1 MFLKKLEIYGFKSF
15 ADRSRL
21 EFSPG
26 ISSLLG
32 PNGCGKSNIVDS
44 IKWVLGE
51 QSNKTLRAG
60 KMEDVIFNGTESR
73 KPLNI
78 AEVRLTISNEK
89 GLLPLDL
96 PEIEIRRRI
105 HRSGDSEYLINDT
118 PVRLK
123 EIRELFYD
131 TGIGK
136 SSYSVLEQGKIDQI
150 LSQKPEDRRYIFEE
164 AAGIT
169 RYKQKSAE
177 AESKLAKTVEN
188 INQVEQI
195 LKEVRR
201 TYETRK
207 TQAERAVLSR
217 KLQDEIFRLEVEVQ
231 LSRVKELQDKLIAK
245 NSLQNE
251 TEQHHEELQTSID
264 EQNGILEGELDLVNG
279 LSKERIRLQSRI
291 LQLDE
296 MRNGKQGQISLLEDR
311 LDDFLHAEREAEDR
325 GRNILERIERDRL
338 EVEDKLNT
346 YELLNGE
353 IESVKEG
360 IRTCEGQLEAAQDM
374 MKQNHATISS
384 EEERIRE
391 IDQEQMTFRKELLI
405 LTDTI
410 VLEIERRLKES
421 GYSYTAR
428 KEQERSI
435 RAFLDAF
442 LLRLEGRR
450 SIYKDFA
457 DLGDEGLESG
467 AEIRTLILKHLTET
481 IMSVSSLSERFDE
494 FVSSLPTFLDDL
506 LTPEGTI
513 TRKREIDAK
522 VEDNEQEIIAKRERI
537 SDLRSENLRLEDRV
551 DEFRSTLE
559 EMRLSEVDLRGRCEN
574 TLTLV
579 RNLQR
584 SIDEQEQ
591 HHAQTARD
599 QEASRERQQ
608 EIRDRLEVLH
618 LQIEELREEE
628 TSLRGD
634 IDRIVKEIEKRN
646 AQIQVQRES
655 IQGRIKELSQLEQ
668 AIERLV
674 VEKES
679 LQHEMGLVYS
689 GFEEIYSRSLKE
701 FDSAI
706 FEIRFDIQEI
716 RTELRKKKLEYQ
728 GLGYINHMAV
738 DEFAEVKERYEFLTK
753 QMSDLEKAQADLRQI
768 TTEIAAK
775 SEELFSACYARI
787 KMNFHVMFRRLF
799 GGGRAELRLVDPDNL
814 LTTGID
820 ILAQPPGKRLEKI
833 SLLSGGERSLTAVAL
848 LFATYMV
855 KPSPFCILDEIDAAL
870 DDANIGH
877 FLSVLQEFGESSQFI
892 IITHNKKTVLGS
904 STLLGVTME
913 EPGVSKVVSY
923 RLSDSAA
930 DS

>member
-60 KMEDVIFNGTESR
+60 KMEDVIFNGTETR

-78 AEVRLTISNEK
+78 AEVKLTISNEK

-96 PEIEIRRRI
+96 PEIEIKRRI
-105 HRSGDSEYLINDT
+105 HRSGESEYSINDT

-123 EIRELFYD
+123 EIRELFFD

-188 INQVEQI
+188 LQQVEQI

-207 TQAERAVLSR
+207 AQAERAILSR
-217 KLQDEIFRLEVEVQ
+217 RLQDEIFRLEVEVQ

-245 NSLQNE
+245 NSAQ
-251 TEQHHEELQTSID
+251 TEAERRHEELKSAID
-264 EQNGILEGELDLVNG
+264 DLNELLEGELDLVNG

-296 MRNGKQGQISLLEDR
+296 MRNGKHGQISLLEDR
-311 LDDFLHAEREAEDR
+311 LDDFLHAEREADER
-325 GRNILERIERDRL
+325 GKNILERIERDSL

-346 YELLNGE
+346 YELLTSE

-360 IRTCEGQLEAAQDM
+360 ILTCEGQLEAAQDM
-374 MKQNHATISS
+374 MKQNLSLIDH
-384 EEERIRE
+384 EEERIRALE
-391 IDQEQMTFRKELLI
+391 QEQIVLRKELLV

-428 KEQERSI
+428 KEHERSI
-435 RAFLDAF
+435 REFLEAFVI
-442 LLRLEGRR
+442 RLEGRKR
-450 SIYKDFA
+450 IYE
-457 DLGDEGLESG
+457 DLAGLEDGSAEHG
-467 AEIRTLILKHLTET
+467 AKIRGMITNHLTDT
-481 IMSVSSLSERFDE
+481 IQGISSLTEKFDA
-494 FVSSLPTFLDDL
+494 FTATLPTFLDDL

-513 TRKREIDAK
+513 TRKRDIDAR
-522 VEDNEQEIIAKRERI
+522 VAYNENEIITKREIIAG
-537 SDLRSENLRLEDRV
+537 LRTENLRLEDRV
-551 DEFRSTLE
+551 EDYRTTLE
-559 EMRLSEVDLRGRCEN
+559 DMRLSEVDMRGRCES

-584 SIDEQEQ
+584 SIDEQERQ
-591 HHAQTARD
+591 HAETSRD
-599 QEASRERQQ
+599 KEVSRERQQ
-608 EIRDRLEVLH
+608 EIRDRVEVLH
-618 LQIEELREEE
+618 QQIEELREEE
-628 TSLRGD
+628 VSLRGE
-634 IDRIVKEIEKRN
+634 IERIVKDIEKRN
-646 AQIQVQRES
+646 VIIQAHRESIHAQIQ
-655 IQGRIKELSQLEQ
+655 ELSHLDQ

-674 VEKES
+674 VEKEAV
-679 LQHEMGLVYS
+679 QHEMGLVYS

-701 FDSAI
+701 FDSAV
-706 FEIRFDIQEI
+706 FEIRFDINEI
-716 RTELRKKKLEYQ
+716 RADLRKKKLEYQ

-738 DEFAEVKERYEFLTK
+738 DEFAEVKERYEFLTR
-753 QMSDLEKAQADLRQI
+753 QMSDLEKAQADLQQI
-768 TTEIAAK
+768 TSEIAAK

-787 KMNFHVMFRRLF
+787 KTNFHAMFRRLF
-799 GGGRAELRLVDPDNL
+799 GGGRGELRLVDPDNL

-877 FLSVLQEFGESSQFI
+877 FLSVLQEFGETSQFI

-923 RLSDSAA
+923 RLSDSG
-930 DS
+930 SE